1 MTALPFAPD
10 TTVDAAVDAAPARGI
25 AWQRWLRWTLVRP
38 ILLPL
43 LLAAAW
49 LAAWQWGVE
58 LFPQT
63 RSLLSSP
70 SEIGA
75 ILGKSLPFLM
85 PQLASTAREA
95 VMGFALAAVIGMALG
110 TAITMSRRLEQ
121 ALFPHLVLF
130 QIIPKIALAPLF
142 VIWFGVGSESR
153 LVFALFLS
161 FFPIAAATAGG
172 LARTRPEALRLCA
185 ALTATPWR
193 TFVSVRVPFAIPSI
207 FAGLKMGMT
216 MALIGTIVG
225 EFVTGQQGLGYI
237 IMFAAANADSALT
250 FAALGLLCL
259 VGLTVYGAV
268 LLAELVAQRWYGA
281 PFVTEG
287 FN

>member
-1 MTALPFAPD
+1 MTAFSLAPESP
-10 TTVDAAVDAAPARGI
+10 DAAPAGAAASVR
-25 AWQRWLRWTLVRP
+25 ARRWLRWPAVRP

-43 LLAAAW
+43 SFAATW
-49 LAAWQWGVE
+49 LGAWQWTADH
-58 LFPQT
+58 FPQT
-63 RSLLSSP
+63 RSLLASP

-75 ILGKSLPFLM
+75 ILGQNMALLLPH
-85 PQLASTAREA
+85 LASTAREA
-95 VMGFALAAVIGMALG
+95 VMGFALAAAIGMVLG
-110 TAITMSRRLEQ
+110 AAITQSRRLEQ

-130 QIIPKIALAPLF
+130 QIVPKIALAPLF

-172 LARTRPEALRLCA
+172 LTGTRPEALRLAA
-185 ALTATPWR
+185 ALTASPWR
-193 TFVSVRVPFAIPSI
+193 TFISVRVPFAIPSI

-237 IMFAAANADSALT
+237 IMFAAASADSALT
-250 FAALGLLCL
+250 FAALALLCV
-259 VGLTVYGAV
+259 VGLSVYGAV
-268 LLAELVAQRWYGA
+268 VLAEVVAQRWYGA

-287 FN
+287 FT

>member
-1 MTALPFAPD
+1 MTVLPFASD
-10 TTVDAAVDAAPARGI
+10 TAVDATPA
-25 AWQRWLRWTLVRP
+25 QRMARRRRLRWTVVRP

-43 LLAAAW
+43 LFAVTW
-49 LAAWQWGVE
+49 LATWQWGVE
-58 LFPQT
+58 CFPQT
-63 RSLLSSP
+63 RSVLSSP

-75 ILGKSLPFLM
+75 IMGRSMPLLL

-110 TAITMSRRLEQ
+110 AAITLSRRLEQ

-185 ALTATPWR
+185 ALTASPWR
-193 TFVSVRVPFAIPSI
+193 IFVSVRVPFAIPSI

-216 MALIGTIVG
+216 MALIGTIMG

-250 FAALGLLCL
+250 FAALALLCV
-259 VGLTVYGAV
+259 VGLAVYGVVVAV
-268 LLAELVAQRWYGA
+268 EAVAQRWYGA

>member
-10 TTVDAAVDAAPARGI
+10 AAIEAIPAGEVAGTRRI
-25 AWQRWLRWTLVRP
+25 RWAVVRP
-38 ILLPL
+38 VLLPL
-43 LLAAAW
+43 LFAVAW

-58 LFPQT
+58 RFPQA
-63 RSLLSSP
+63 RSVLSSP
-70 SEIGA
+70 AEIGA
-75 ILGKSLPFLM
+75 VLSRSMPLLL
-85 PQLASTAREA
+85 PQLVSTAREA
-95 VMGFALAAVIGMALG
+95 VMGFALAAVIGMTLG
-110 TAITMSRRLEQ
+110 ATITLSRRLEQ

-161 FFPIAAATAGG
+161 FFPIAAATAEG
-172 LARTRPEALRLCA
+172 LARTKPDALRLCA
-185 ALTATPWR
+185 ALTASPWR
-193 TFVSVRVPFAIPSI
+193 TFISVQVPFAIPSL

-237 IMFAAANADSALT
+237 IMFGAANADSALT
-250 FAALGLLCL
+250 FAGLALLCV
-259 VGLTVYGAV
+259 VGLAIYGAV
-268 LLAELVAQRWYGA
+268 VAAEAVAQRWYGA

>member
-1 MTALPFAPD
+1 MTALPFAPED
-10 TTVDAAVDAAPARGI
+10 TAEAAPAGGI
-25 AWQRWLRWTLVRP
+25 ARLRRWLSWGIVRP

-43 LLAAAW
+43 LFALVL

-58 LFPQT
+58 RFPQA
-63 RSLLSSP
+63 RSVLSTP
-70 SEIGA
+70 SEIGS
-75 ILGKSLPFLM
+75 ILGRSLPLLL
-85 PQLASTAREA
+85 PQLVSTAREA
-95 VMGFALAAVIGMALG
+95 VMGFALAAVIGIALG
-110 TAITMSRRLEQ
+110 AAITLSRRLEQ

-142 VIWFGVGSESR
+142 IIWFGVGGESR

-161 FFPIAAATAGG
+161 FFPIAMATAGG

-185 ALTATPWR
+185 ALGASPWR
-193 TFVSVRVPFAIPSI
+193 AFISVRAPFAIPSI

-250 FAALGLLCL
+250 FAALGLLCV
-259 VGLTVYGAV
+259 VGLGVYGAV
-268 LLAELVAQRWYGA
+268 VLAEAIAQRWYGA

>member
-43 LLAAAW
+43 LLGAAW

-185 ALTATPWR
+185 ALTATRWR

>member
-10 TTVDAAVDAAPARGI
+10 AAVDVIPAGRTTDM
-25 AWQRWLRWTLVRP
+25 WRRLRWAVVRP
-38 ILLPL
+38 VLLPL
-43 LLAAAW
+43 LFALAW

-58 LFPQT
+58 RFPQA
-63 RSLLSSP
+63 RSVLSSP

-75 ILGKSLPFLM
+75 VLGRSMPLLL
-85 PQLASTAREA
+85 PQLVSTAREA
-95 VMGFALAAVIGMALG
+95 VIGFVLAAVIGMTLG
-110 TAITMSRRLEQ
+110 AAITLSRRLEQ

-161 FFPIAAATAGG
+161 FFPIAAATAEG
-172 LARTRPEALRLCA
+172 LARTKPDALRLCA
-185 ALTATPWR
+185 ALTAGPWR
-193 TFVSVRVPFAIPSI
+193 TFISVRAPFAIPSI

-237 IMFAAANADSALT
+237 IMFGAANADSALT
-250 FAALGLLCL
+250 FAGLALLCV
-259 VGLTVYGAV
+259 VGLAIYGAV
-268 LLAELVAQRWYGA
+268 VAAEAVARRWYGA

>member
-1 MTALPFAPD
+1 MTILPFAADSP
-10 TTVDAAVDAAPARGI
+10 VDAAAVDPAAAR
-25 AWQRWLRWTLVRP
+25 ARRWLRWPTLRP
-38 ILLPL
+38 VLLPL
-43 LLAAAW
+43 SFAAAW
-49 LAAWQWGVE
+49 LGAWQWGVE
-58 LFPQT
+58 RFPQT
-63 RSLLSSP
+63 RSLLASP

-75 ILGKSLPFLM
+75 ILAENM
-85 PQLASTAREA
+85 PLLFPHLASTARET
-95 VMGFALAAVIGMALG
+95 VMGFALAAVIGTLLG
-110 TAITMSRRLEQ
+110 AAITQSRRLEQ

-161 FFPIAAATAGG
+161 FFPIAAATTGG
-172 LARTRPEALRLCA
+172 LARTKPEALRLCA
-185 ALTATPWR
+185 ALTVSSWR
-193 TFVSVRVPFAIPSI
+193 TFISVRVPFAIPSI

-237 IMFAAANADSALT
+237 IMFAAASADSALT
-250 FAALGLLCL
+250 FAALALLCL
-259 VGLTVYGAV
+259 VGLAVYGAV
-268 LLAELVAQRWYGA
+268 VVAETVAQRWYGA

>member
-1 MTALPFAPD
+1 MTALPFAA
-10 TTVDAAVDAAPARGI
+10 DAALDSAPAAGR
-25 AWQRWLRWTLVRP
+25 RWLRWTRLRP
-38 ILLPL
+38 VVLPL
-43 LLAAAW
+43 SLLAVW
-49 LAAWQWGVE
+49 LAAWQAGVE
-58 LFPQT
+58 RFPQM

-70 SEIGA
+70 SDIGA
-75 ILGKSLPFLM
+75 ILGSSMPLLL
-85 PQLASTAREA
+85 PQLLSTAREA
-95 VMGFALAAVIGMALG
+95 VMGFALAAVIGVALG
-110 TAITMSRRLEQ
+110 AALTLSRRLEQ

-130 QIIPKIALAPLF
+130 QIVPKIALAPLF

-153 LVFALFLS
+153 LVFALFLA

-185 ALTATPWR
+185 ALTASRWR
-193 TFVSVRVPFAIPSI
+193 TFVSVRVPFAIPSL

-259 VGLTVYGAV
+259 VGLSVYGAV
-268 LLAELVAQRWYGA
+268 LLAEAAAQRWYGA

-287 FN
+287 FT

>member
-1 MTALPFAPD
+1 MTALPFTPD
-10 TTVDAAVDAAPARGI
+10 GAIEAISGSGVVGANRR
-25 AWQRWLRWTLVRP
+25 WQRWAVVRP
-38 ILLPL
+38 VLLPL
-43 LLAAAW
+43 LLAVVW
-49 LAAWQWGVE
+49 LAAWQWGAE
-58 LFPQT
+58 HIPQAN
-63 RSLLSSP
+63 SVLSTP

-75 ILGKSLPFLM
+75 ILGRSLPLLL
-85 PQLASTAREA
+85 PQLVSTAREA
-95 VMGFALAAVIGMALG
+95 VQGFALAAVVGMALG
-110 TAITMSRRLEQ
+110 GAITLSRRLEQ

-153 LVFALFLS
+153 LIFALFLS
-161 FFPIAAATAGG
+161 FFPIAVATAGG
-172 LARTRPEALRLCA
+172 LARTRPEALRLCT
-185 ALTATPWR
+185 ALTASPWR
-193 TFVSVRVPFAIPSI
+193 TFVSVQMPFAIPSI

-250 FAALGLLCL
+250 FAALALLCV
-259 VGLTVYGAV
+259 VGLGLYGTVVA
-268 LLAELVAQRWYGA
+268 AEAIAQRWYGA

-287 FN
+287 FT

>member
-1 MTALPFAPD
+1 MTILPFVADSP
-10 TTVDAAVDAAPARGI
+10 VDAAARAPAATRV
-25 AWQRWLRWTLVRP
+25 RRSLRWPVLRP
-38 ILLPL
+38 VLLPL
-43 LLAAAW
+43 SFAATLLG
-49 LAAWQWGVE
+49 AWQWGVE
-58 LFPQT
+58 LFPQA
-63 RSLLSSP
+63 RSLLASP

-75 ILGKSLPFLM
+75 ILAGNM
-85 PQLASTAREA
+85 PLLLQHLASTAREA
-95 VMGFALAAVIGMALG
+95 VMGFALAAVIGTLLG
-110 TAITMSRRLEQ
+110 AAITQSRRLEQ

-130 QIIPKIALAPLF
+130 QIVPKIALAPLF

-161 FFPIAAATAGG
+161 FFPIAAATMSG
-172 LARTRPEALRLCA
+172 LARTKPEALRLCA
-185 ALTATPWR
+185 ALTASSWR
-193 TFVSVRVPFAIPSI
+193 TFISVRVPFAIPSI

-268 LLAELVAQRWYGA
+268 VAAEAVAQRWYGA

>member
-1 MTALPFAPD
+1 MTALPF
-10 TTVDAAVDAAPARGI
+10 TSDAAVDTTAGRVLR
-25 AWQRWLRWTLVRP
+25 RWLRWAVVRP
-38 ILLPL
+38 VLLPL
-43 LLAAAW
+43 LFAVAW
-49 LAAWQWGVE
+49 LAAWQYGVE
-58 LFPQT
+58 RFPQT
-63 RSLLSSP
+63 RSVLSSP

-75 ILGKSLPFLM
+75 ILSRNLPFLL

-110 TAITMSRRLEQ
+110 AAITLSRRLEQ
-121 ALFPHLVLF
+121 AMFPHLVLF

-185 ALTATPWR
+185 ALTASPWR
-193 TFVSVRVPFAIPSI
+193 TFVAVRVPFAIPSI

-237 IMFAAANADSALT
+237 IMLAAANADSALT
-250 FAALGLLCL
+250 FAALGLLCV
-259 VGLTVYGAV
+259 VGLSVYGTV
-268 LLAELVAQRWYGA
+268 VVAEAVAQRWYGA
-281 PFVTEG
+281 PFATEG